1 MRLDRDNIREIA
13 DSLTRNKSRSLLTG
27 FGVFW
32 GVFML
37 LLMLGGGQGF
47 KQVIS
52 SVFSGFATNTSI
64 LYSSTTSKPY
74 GGFREGRY
82 WQLDFTDIERLKMW
96 MPELETVTPMVFAP
110 DSKAVFAENSS
121 NVSIQGV
128 YPDYVKIEEPRL
140 KYGRFLNDA
149 DLLQTRRVCVIGK
162 QVYKDLFP
170 DGGDPC
176 GEFIKVGPSY
186 YQIVGVD
193 VSSSQVAVGEA
204 PAYRISIPLP
214 VAQSLYNRGN
224 GVDVI
229 CVTGLS
235 GVKMSDLET
244 QMRQIIAPRHKV
256 DPTDKQALEIFN
268 TEQIFNIIDS
278 LFIGVAFLVWLVGLG
293 TIFGG
298 VIGVSNIMMVTVKE
312 RTTEIGIR
320 RAIGATPRNILSQI
334 ISESIALTLAAGSF
348 GIVLAVYVLRII
360 EIVVAHSDEFP
371 PTDFQIGFWLAIGSA
386 LMLTALGVV
395 AGLAPAGR
403 AMAIK
408 PVDAMREE

>member
-1 MRLDRDNIREIA
+1 MIHGE
-13 DSLTRNKSRSLLTG
+13 
-27 FGVFW
+27 
-32 GVFML
+32 
-37 LLMLGGGQGF
+37 
-47 KQVIS
+47 
-52 SVFSGFATNTSI
+52 
-64 LYSSTTSKPY
+64 YSSDAS
-74 GGFREGRY
+74 
-82 WQLDFTDIERLKMW
+82 
-96 MPELETVTPMVFAP
+96 V
-110 DSKAVFAENSS
+110 
-121 NVSIQGV
+121 QGV

-149 DLLQTRRVCVIGK
+149 DLLQSRRVCVIGK

-214 VAQSLYNRGN
+214 VAQALYNRGN

-312 RTTEIGIR
+312 RTVEIGIR
-320 RAIGATPRNILSQI
+320 RAIGATPTDILSQI
-334 ISESIALTLAAGSF
+334 MLESVSLTLVAGMF
-348 GIVLAVYVLRII
+348 GIVFSVMSLTVA
-360 EIVVAHSDEFP
+360 EMIVRSSGDFNP
-371 PTDFQIGFWLAIGSA
+371 DFQIGFGLAVAAAA
-386 LMLTALGVV
+386 LLAVLGVV
-395 AGLAPAGR
+395 AGLAPALR
-403 AMAIK
+403 AMHIK
-408 PVDAMREE
+408 PVDAMRDE

>member
-1 MRLDRDNIREIA
+1 MRLDRDNIREIL

-37 LLMLGGGQGF
+37 LVMLGGGQGF
-47 KQVIS
+47 KQVIGS
-52 SVFSGFATNTSI
+52 FFSGFATNTSM
-64 LYSSTTSKPY
+64 LFSTTTSKPY

-82 WQLDFTDIERLKMW
+82 WRLDFTDIERLKQW

-110 DSKAVFAENSS
+110 TSQAVYGENSS
-121 NVSIQGV
+121 NVSVQGV

-149 DLLQTRRVCVIGK
+149 DLLQSRRVCVIGK

-170 DGGDPC
+170 EGGDPC
-176 GEFIKVGPSY
+176 GEFVKVGPSY

-193 VSSSQVAVGEA
+193 VSSTEVAVGEA

-214 VAQSLYNRGN
+214 VAQSLYNRGD

-229 CVTGLS
+229 CVTGLP
-235 GVKMSDLET
+235 GIKMSDLET
-244 QMRQIIAPRHKV
+244 QMRQIVAPRHKV

-268 TEQIFNIIDS
+268 TEQIFTIIDN
-278 LFIGVAFLVWLVGLG
+278 LFNGVAFLVWLVGLG

-298 VIGVSNIMMVTVKE
+298 VIGVSNIMMVTE
-312 RTTEIGIR
+312 T
-320 RAIGATPRNILSQI
+320 
-334 ISESIALTLAAGSF
+334 
-348 GIVLAVYVLRII
+348 
-360 EIVVAHSDEFP
+360 HS
-371 PTDFQIGFWLAIGSA
+371 SCN
-386 LMLTALGVV
+386 
-395 AGLAPAGR
+395 
-403 AMAIK
+403 K
-408 PVDAMREE
+408 

>member
-1 MRLDRDNIREIA
+1 MRLDRDNIREIL

-37 LLMLGGGQGF
+37 LIMLGGGQGF

-52 SVFSGFATNTSI
+52 SVFSGFATNTSM
-64 LYSSTTSKPY
+64 LFSSTTSKPY

-82 WQLDFTDIERLKMW
+82 WQLDFTDIERLKQW

-110 DSKAVFAENSS
+110 YSRVIHGEYSS
-121 NVSIQGV
+121 DASVQGV

-149 DLLQTRRVCVIGK
+149 DLLQSRRVCVIGK
-162 QVYKDLFP
+162 QVYKELFP

-214 VAQSLYNRGN
+214 VAQALYNRGN

-229 CVTGLS
+229 CATGIS
-235 GVKMSDLET
+235 GIKMSDLET
-244 QMRQIIAPRHKV
+244 QMRQIIAPRHKI

-334 ISESIALTLAAGSF
+334 ISESIALTLVAGSF
-348 GIVLAVYVLRII
+348 GIVLAVYTLRGL
-360 EIVVAHSDEFP
+360 EFVVAHSDEFP
-371 PTDFQIGFWLAIGSA
+371 PADFQIDFWVAIGAA
-386 LMLTALGVV
+386 LALTVLGVV

-403 AMAIK
+403 AMSIK
-408 PVDAMREE
+408 PVDAMRDE